1 MMIKPPLLLA
11 SSSQY
16 RQSLLL
22 RLGLDFQCASPNID
36 ESPIP
41 EEAATELVQRLATEK
56 ALALRQ
62 QYPKHLIIGSDQVA
76 SIDGAILG
84 KPGNFDNAMEQLSRC
99 SGRRIT
105 FSTGLCLLNAQSG
118 RQQVSCVDFHVQ
130 FRHLS
135 QNQISNYLKLEQPYD
150 CAGSFKYEGLG
161 ICLFQQLEG
170 DDPNSLI
177 GLPLI
182 KLCDMLIEEGVN
194 PLEP

>member
-1 MMIKPPLLLA
+1 MMTKPAILLA
-11 SSSQY
+11 SSSPY

-22 RLGLDFQCASPNID
+22 RLGLDFQCASPDID
-36 ESPIP
+36 ETPKP
-41 EEAATELVQRLATEK
+41 EEAATDLAQRLALEK

-76 SIDGAILG
+76 TVDGTILG
-84 KPGNFDNAMEQLSRC
+84 KPGNYDNAMKQLSHC

-118 RQQVSCVDFHVQ
+118 RQQVNRVDFHVQ

-150 CAGSFKYEGLG
+150 CAGSFKYEGMG

-194 PLEP
+194 PLGD